1 MHIKEYLKCW
11 PLWKWY
17 KTWILPW
24 VCGSFYLVGRMSTQP
39 YFSLPWWKQQATL
52 AYSPL
57 FSEHINIHRYL
68 ICLNILGTNMAAS
81 FGHLAGGYDAQ
92 YYGYMV
98 RTCLYIYSLILVLYI
113 TALYRKTE
121 VDVQKYNVHVTRLW
135 NILYYLFQ
143 YFKSPFCSHCRVKFR
158 LDWWNNVFWKYSP
171 NEVSRSGIIFLLSF
185 WHNLV
190 FF

>member
-39 YFSLPWWKQQATL
+39 YFSLPW
-52 AYSPL
+52 
-57 FSEHINIHRYL
+57 
-68 ICLNILGTNMAAS
+68 
-81 FGHLAGGYDAQ
+81 AGGYDAQ

-158 LDWWNNVFWKYSP
+158 LDWWNNLFWKYSP